1 MTYTGENAQFAQK
14 GSLVYDIFKYAGGKY
29 CRHQWVKVPYK
40 KSNIQ
45 SNFSSNSSTLVDFNF
60 AEQLKEKQLIAG
72 PLMIPNKFIYRYDVY
87 NGDYYVY
94 FSKDTIEK
102 ISHKYLINK
111 YQDSVNL
118 QHSEEDVVDS
128 VSLVESWLVEDPEKD
143 KSYALM
149 GKKYEKGTW
158 FGIMRVENK
167 EVWEE
172 HVKTGKVKGFSVEGF
187 FADKMLNASKQHFY
201 YRTTDGGTEILI
213 DENSSVVFILK
224 DGERTATMPDGEYE
238 LTNGK
243 TLVVVDSK
251 AKEGS
256 F

>member
-1 MTYTGENAQFAQK
+1 
-14 GSLVYDIFKYAGGKY
+14 
-29 CRHQWVKVPYK
+29 
-40 KSNIQ
+40 
-45 SNFSSNSSTLVDFNF
+45 
-60 AEQLKEKQLIAG
+60 
-72 PLMIPNKFIYRYDVY
+72 
-87 NGDYYVY
+87 
-94 FSKDTIEK
+94 
-102 ISHKYLINK
+102 
-111 YQDSVNL
+111 
-118 QHSEEDVVDS
+118 
-128 VSLVESWLVEDPEKD
+128 
-143 KSYALM
+143 M

-187 FADKMLNASKQHFY
+187 FADKMINASKQTFY
-201 YRTTDGGTEILI
+201 YRTTEGGTEIVI
-213 DENSSVVFILK
+213 DENTSVVFILK
-224 DGERTATMPDGEYE
+224 DGERTATMSDGEYE